1 MSDHDKGFMDHVKD
15 ALGMGGD
22 EEHHDTPTGG
32 EPIDMESGGGGD
44 LRRDAGEP
52 IGGIDGAT
60 QASGRV
66 GATGGTGA
74 TAAIGGAGAG
84 GPVGD
89 DPLTSTAATG
99 GAVDEGAIRTE
110 YEMGNEFD
118 PDHERVAESGVMAE
132 RSGTA
137 VNDTWAD
144 EMADQGDSDA
154 LTRGEAASGESPFD
168 RDRSTD
174 R

>member
-1 MSDHDKGFMDHVKD
+1 MSDHDKGFIDHVKD
-15 ALGMGGD
+15 ALGMGDDRD
-22 EEHHDTPTGG
+22 EDTRHDS
-32 EPIDMESGGGGD
+32 INVESGAGGD
-44 LRRDAGEP
+44 VRTDAGDP
-52 IGGIDGAT
+52 LGGIDGAT

-74 TAAIGGAGAG
+74 SGAMGGAGAG
-84 GPVGD
+84 GPIGD
-89 DPLTSTAATG
+89 DPGTSIGGTG
-99 GAVDEGAIRTE
+99 AGAPVGGVRTE
-110 YEMGNEFD
+110 YEMGNELD

-137 VNDTWAD
+137 VNDTWHD
-144 EMADQGDSDA
+144 EMADQGDSDP

-168 RDRSTD
+168 RDRLDTD